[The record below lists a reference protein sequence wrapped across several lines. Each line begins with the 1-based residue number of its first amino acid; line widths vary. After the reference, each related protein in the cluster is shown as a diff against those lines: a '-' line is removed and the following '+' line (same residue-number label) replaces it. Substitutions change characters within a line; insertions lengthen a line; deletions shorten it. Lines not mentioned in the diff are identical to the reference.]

1 MCEQLFTLCDLQLG
15 AIVADLD
22 RSVESVSDAATRLIQ
37 NHSPAAA
44 SARLCCHSATAG
56 GDLLGDLRKI
66 VVGLQFH
73 DELTQ
78 RINHIQSLL
87 KLIQDESTL
96 VPRPGF
102 DAESML
108 TAVAGIFSS
117 GAEFRQLGKVFPE
130 YNAANDTE
138 LVELF

>member
-1 MCEQLFTLCDLQLG
+1 MCNKLFTLCDLQLD
-15 AIVADLD
+15 AIVADMD
-22 RSVESVSDAATRLIQ
+22 RSVESVSNAATRLIRNNSASAVPAQ
-37 NHSPAAA
+37 RCSQSQAAA
-44 SARLCCHSATAG
+44 DEQLR
-56 GDLLGDLRKI
+56 DLQKI

-78 RINHIQSLL
+78 RINHIQALL
-87 KLIQDESTL
+87 RLIQEQSTL
-96 VPRPGF
+96 VMKPDF
-102 DAESML
+102 DAAKML
-108 TAVAGIFSS
+108 ATVSGIFSS